1 MLGIRKDGRTVS
13 WFKRKMNNRGVTIAE
28 AVVAMAVIVVVSMA
42 AMTCVESFTRSSAN
56 VCARNEALV
65 VSETALEVFKVTE
78 FFGFTD
84 PGESVPADS
93 YRKLMSELVSD
104 DFPTSIE
111 KNPETDDD
119 TTVTNELDEP
129 IQVYRV
135 YKEHYSVYGC
145 DIDIRIEYRQDLVN
159 SDKSTAIFSV
169 EAKDNRGREILKID
183 SYEKPL
189 TDVTAE
195 FRRADT
201 EAS

>member
-1 MLGIRKDGRTVS
+1 MS
-13 WFKRKMNNRGVTIAE
+13 WFKKKMNNRGVTIAE

-65 VSETALEVFKVTE
+65 VSETALEVFKVTD
-78 FFGFTD
+78 FFGFTSHIED
-84 PGESVPADS
+84 TVPADS
-93 YRKLMSELVSD
+93 YRKLMDDLVSH
-104 DFPTSIE
+104 DFGPTSIE
-111 KNPETDDD
+111 KVGDTLLYTDQI
-119 TTVTNELDEP
+119 VSH
-129 IQVYRV
+129 V

-145 DIDIRIEYRQDLVN
+145 DIDITIEYRKDASS
-159 SDKSTAIFSV
+159 SDVTKNTAIFSV

-189 TDVTAE
+189 TDINAE

>member
-1 MLGIRKDGRTVS
+1 MS
-13 WFKRKMNNRGVTIAE
+13 WLKKKMNNRGVTIAE

-78 FFGFTD
+78 FFGFTSHTED
-84 PGESVPADS
+84 TVPDDS
-93 YRKLMSELVSD
+93 YRKLMSELVSVE
-104 DFPTSIE
+104 PTSIA
-111 KNPETDDD
+111 KNPNSAGGD
-119 TTVTNELDEP
+119 TTLNTDQIVL
-129 IQVYRV
+129 RV
-135 YKEHYSVYGC
+135 YKEHYLVYGC
-145 DIDIRIEYRQDLVN
+145 DIDITIEYRRDANNGADVTKN
-159 SDKSTAIFSV
+159 TAIFSV

-189 TDVTAE
+189 TNITAE